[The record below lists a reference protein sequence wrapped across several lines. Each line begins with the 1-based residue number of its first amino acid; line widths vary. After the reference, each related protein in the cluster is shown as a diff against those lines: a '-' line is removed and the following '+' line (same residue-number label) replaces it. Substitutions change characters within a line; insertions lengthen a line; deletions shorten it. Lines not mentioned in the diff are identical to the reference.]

1 MARSA
6 YFGKND
12 ILPDFLTD
20 QNSEDQNSDIFRQ
33 QIAADRLR
41 DAEESA
47 ENNSPATT
55 NNASGA
61 LIDAQS
67 AESQSTGGG
76 FYSGTGKTLK
86 EFTSAKTKAGKIRAL
101 IKGGPVAAIAVVV
114 LVTIFGIF
122 LAFSSSFFFKRL
134 LFLFVKYERV

>member
-41 DAEESA
+41 DVADLGTPQRMATHSLPSLNLLAAVFTPAPVKPLKNSLVQKPRPAKSA
-47 ENNSPATT
+47 PSLKA
-55 NNASGA
+55 
-61 LIDAQS
+61 AQ
-67 AESQSTGGG
+67 
-76 FYSGTGKTLK
+76 L
-86 EFTSAKTKAGKIRAL
+86 
-101 IKGGPVAAIAVVV
+101 P
-114 LVTIFGIF
+114 
-122 LAFSSSFFFKRL
+122 L
-134 LFLFVKYERV
+134 LLS